1 MPNDRF
7 EILKQFIETNPS
19 DCFARYGV
27 AQEYIKRGE
36 HEKAIEQFTRIFEI
50 NPDYQA
56 AYYHGG
62 KTYQKLG
69 RTEEARATYRK
80 GIEVASRSGDL
91 HAQSELQA
99 ALDELSGQ

>member
-7 EILKQFIETNPS
+7 ETLKKFIETNPG

-27 AQEYIKRGE
+27 AQEHIKRGE
-36 HEKAIEQFTRIFEI
+36 HEQAIEQFSKILEI

-56 AYYHGG
+56 AYYHAG
-62 KTYQKLG
+62 KAYEKMG
-69 RTEEARATYRK
+69 RKQEALTTYRQ
-80 GIEVASRSGDL
+80 GIEVASRSGDQ

-99 ALDELSGQ
+99 ALDELGG

>member
-7 EILKQFIETNPS
+7 ETLKKFIETNPS

-27 AQEYIKRGE
+27 AQEHIKRGE
-36 HEKAIEQFTRIFEI
+36 HEQAIDQFTKIFEI

-56 AYYHGG
+56 AYYHAG
-62 KTYQKLG
+62 KAYEKMG
-69 RTEEARATYRK
+69 RKEEALTTYRK
-80 GIEVASRSGDL
+80 GIEVASRSGDQ

-99 ALDELSGQ
+99 ALDELGG

>member
-1 MPNDRF
+1 MPNDRL
-7 EILKQFIETNPS
+7 ETLKTFLETNPG

-27 AQEYIKRGE
+27 AQEYLKRGE
-36 HEKAIEQFTRIFEI
+36 HENALEHFTRIIEI
-50 NPDYQA
+50 NPAYQA

-62 KTYQKLG
+62 KMYEKLG
-69 RTEEARATYRK
+69 RLQEARATYQK

-99 ALDELSGQ
+99 ALDELPGA